1 MSKLSNAVPDA
12 WQDVAERF
20 ETFGKHVRRHFASGS
35 AASDADRLQLEK
47 SAKALVSAV
56 EDTLAAATGVI
67 KDTKVRDDLAKLA
80 DAIRSA
86 LVTSL
91 DGAGALV
98 RAQVPGAK
106 ALTRKRTAATSK
118 APSKPRADGARKPA
132 ARRAGATKAAAGAA
146 HGREHS

>member
-1 MSKLSNAVPDA
+1 MSKLSSTVPDA

-47 SAKALVSAV
+47 SAKALLSAV
-56 EDTLAAATGVI
+56 EDTLAAAAGVV
-67 KDTKVRDDLAKLA
+67 KDTKVRNDLAKLA
-80 DAIRSA
+80 DSIRAA

-106 ALTRKRTAATSK
+106 ALTRKRPTAKTTGHT
-118 APSKPRADGARKPA
+118 DGARKPA

-146 HGREHS
+146 RSHKPS